1 MDKLYSKNAL
11 IIKAVACI
19 LLSPLYMLTSSLL
32 DIQNA
37 FIYVMVSI
45 VPIGCLY
52 TIPFWM
58 SVAYLKK
65 YRVSSIKKYIL
76 LDFLSCFITSFLGVL
91 CSEIVLTVITAD
103 TSVAGLLTIIFAI
116 IFLIISAIF
125 WLIYLIL
132 ARKK

>member
-1 MDKLYSKNAL
+1 
-11 IIKAVACI
+11 

-37 FIYVMVSI
+37 YIYVMVSI

-58 SVAYLKK
+58 SAAYLKK

-76 LDFLSCFITSFLGVL
+76 LDFLSCFITAFLGVL
-91 CSEIVLTVITAD
+91 CSEIVLTVVTAD

-116 IFLIISAIF
+116 IFLIISALF